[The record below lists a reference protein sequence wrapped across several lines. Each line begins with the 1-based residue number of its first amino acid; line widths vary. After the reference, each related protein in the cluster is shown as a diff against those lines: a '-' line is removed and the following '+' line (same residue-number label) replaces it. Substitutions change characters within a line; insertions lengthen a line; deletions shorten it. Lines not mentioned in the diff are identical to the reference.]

1 MLKKTLKYA
10 DFLIR
15 ATLQKKKKTHLY
27 ALYYS
32 TVKNNIKKMCNIYFV
47 RNQCFIMFVRQ
58 VFIKL
63 IKTDKKN
70 I

>member
-1 MLKKTLKYA
+1 
-10 DFLIR
+10 
-15 ATLQKKKKTHLY
+15 
-27 ALYYS
+27 
-32 TVKNNIKKMCNIYFV
+32 MCNIYFV

-63 IKTDKKN
+63 IKTDKKD